1 MLPNPEE
8 AGAVASIKGI
18 SCDDISRRLYQY
30 RLNYRFTVVSEE
42 PRHNHVHH
50 LWRKTLP
57 MEALEKEVTDDVAKV
72 TVFVQFHRFAN
83 WKLLLKSCS
92 MLAGIVGVAF
102 SADSMFELG
111 GKALLSR
118 WAAVLS
124 HCPPIEGFRVHPMAT
139 VGFALAAAACG
150 VWCMLAPGRRSR
162 ETREGS

>member
-1 MLPNPEE
+1 
-8 AGAVASIKGI
+8 
-18 SCDDISRRLYQY
+18 
-30 RLNYRFTVVSEE
+30 
-42 PRHNHVHH
+42 
-50 LWRKTLP
+50 